1 VGGSNGVGVAVI
13 YWAIFTYAL
22 VFAVFAIGKFFH
34 DALLLVRKEVQKTEP
49 AADQGTEH
57 ARKI

>member
-22 VFAVFAIGKFFH
+22 VFAVFAAGKYFY
-34 DALLLVRKEVQKTEP
+34 DVLLLVRRAKKR
-49 AADQGTEH
+49 
-57 ARKI
+57 RK